1 MPPNLSSDALAPAS
15 SGSQQA
21 TQSGGP
27 APKLDELML
36 AMDVVDT
43 LRHQEGLAVKE
54 LGQEDRDRALKARL
68 RQLYQGQ
75 GLVVSDRILDDGIR
89 ALREQRFTYVPA
101 PAGFRRTLAQLWV
114 RRGRV
119 ARVVA
124 AMLALA
130 LAGAAWQGWRQHEA
144 QRAAQQTR
152 IELTET
158 LPRELQ
164 AAADAAL
171 AEAKVADAQVAAR
184 RLLADGQ
191 AALAS
196 GDRAGARGAIAQLA
210 ALRARLVQQYV
221 LRIVGR
227 PGEPSGVWRVP
238 ELNRN
243 SRNYYLIV
251 EAVAPDGR
259 VLSLPVVNEEDGK
272 IETVSKWGV
281 RVPQSTFDAVLRD
294 KADDGIIQNNTLAE
308 KRRGALD
315 PDYLMPVRTG
325 AITRW

>member
-1 MPPNLSSDALAPAS
+1 VTALAPAS
-15 SGSQQA
+15 SAPSEASQG
-21 TQSGGP
+21 GGP

-43 LRHQEGLAVKE
+43 LRHEEGLAAKE
-54 LGQEDRDRALKARL
+54 LGQEDRDLALKARL

-89 ALREQRFTYVPA
+89 ALREQRFTYTP
-101 PAGFRRTLAQLWV
+101 PPPGFRRTLAQLWV

-119 ARVVA
+119 ARILAAVVA
-124 AMLALA
+124 LG
-130 LAGAAWQGWRQHEA
+130 LAGAVWQGWRQHEA
-144 QRAAQQTR
+144 QRAAQQTW
-152 IELTET
+152 IELTEA

-171 AEAKVADAQVAAR
+171 AEAKVEDAQAAAR

-191 AALAS
+191 AALAA
-196 GDRAGARGAIAQLA
+196 GNPAGARAAIAQLTD
-210 ALRARLVQQYV
+210 LRARLVQQYV

-227 PGEPSGVWRVP
+227 PGEQSGVWRVP
-238 ELNRN
+238 ALNRN

-259 VLSLPVVNEEDGK
+259 LLSLPVVNEEDGK
-272 IETVSKWGV
+272 TETVTKWGV

-294 KADDGIIQNNTLAE
+294 KADDGIIQNNRLAE
-308 KRRGALD
+308 KRRGALEPD
-315 PDYLMPVRTG
+315 PLMPVQTG
-325 AITRW
+325 AITHW